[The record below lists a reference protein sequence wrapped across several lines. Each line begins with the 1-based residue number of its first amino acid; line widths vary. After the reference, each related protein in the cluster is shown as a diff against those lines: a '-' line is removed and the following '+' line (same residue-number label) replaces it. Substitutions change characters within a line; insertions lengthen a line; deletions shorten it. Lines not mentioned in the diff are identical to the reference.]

1 MVSKRIKNIIVKYLT
16 NQATSFELDELE
28 MWIKEPSNEKIFNTY
43 VKTNYVIEYNMRK
56 FNSDKVNDKLLEAIA
71 NEKKIIKLKRTHRVF
86 RYAAAAVIF
95 GILTTTYFFKDEL
108 FNTSKETTPT
118 IVNTEVVD
126 IEPGTNKAILT
137 LENGSQI
144 TLEKGKSIQTPN
156 AISNGEE
163 ITYDSDN
170 IDAEEVVY
178 NYLTIPRGGQFQ
190 VVLEDGTEVWLNSE
204 SKLKYPV
211 RFKEGETRK
220 VELIYGEAYFVV
232 SPSTNHQGAKFKVFN
247 NAQEVEVI
255 GTQFNI
261 KAYKDENSISTT
273 LVEGKVNVSIENRKQ
288 SLVPNQQLILN
299 TISNTTSIQDV
310 DVYNEIAW
318 KDGVFS
324 FDEKSLEEIMTVL
337 SRWYDIE
344 VVFKTK
350 SIEKL
355 EFVGIL
361 RKNQSIEAILNSIKN
376 FGGIKNYTIIGKKI
390 ILE

>member
-1 MVSKRIKNIIVKYLT
+1 MVSKRIKNIVVKYLT
-16 NQATSFELDELE
+16 NQATAFELDELE
-28 MWIKEPSNEKIFNTY
+28 KWIEDPRNEKIFKTY
-43 VKTNYVIEYNMRK
+43 VKTNYAIEYNMRK
-56 FNSDKVNDKLLEAIA
+56 FNSEKVKDKLLEAIS
-71 NEKKIIKLKRTHRVF
+71 NENKVIRLKKTHLIF
-86 RYAAAAVIF
+86 RYAAAAAIF
-95 GILTTTYFFKDEL
+95 VVLSTTYLFKDKL
-108 FNTSKETTPT
+108 FNTPNETVPT
-118 IVNTEVVD
+118 IVNTEIID

-137 LENGSQI
+137 LGNGSQM

-232 SPSTNHQGAKFKVFN
+232 SPSTEHQGAKFKVFN

-299 TISNTTSIQDV
+299 TISNTTLIQDV

>member
-1 MVSKRIKNIIVKYLT
+1 MVSKRIKNIVVKYLT
-16 NQATSFELDELE
+16 NQATAFELDELE
-28 MWIKEPSNEKIFNTY
+28 RWIEDPRNEKIFKTY
-43 VKTNYVIEYNMRK
+43 VKTNYAIEYNMRK
-56 FNSDKVNDKLLEAIA
+56 FNSEKVKDKLLEAIS
-71 NEKKIIKLKRTHRVF
+71 NENKVIRLKKTNSIF
-86 RYAAAAVIF
+86 RYAAAAAIF
-95 GILTTTYFFKDEL
+95 VVLSTTYLFKDKL
-108 FNTSKETTPT
+108 FNTPNETVPT
-118 IVNTEVVD
+118 IVNTEIID

-137 LENGSQI
+137 LGNGSQM

-232 SPSTNHQGAKFKVFN
+232 SPSTEHQGAKFKVFN

-299 TISNTTSIQDV
+299 TISNTTLIQDV

>member
-28 MWIKEPSNEKIFNTY
+28 KWIEEPRNEKIFNTY
-43 VKTNYVIEYNMRK
+43 VKTNYAIEYNMRK
-56 FNSDKVNDKLLEAIA
+56 FNSKKVEDRLLEAIA
-71 NEKKIIKLKRTHRVF
+71 NEKKIIRLKKTHSIF
-86 RYAAAAVIF
+86 RYAAAAAIF

-108 FNTSKETTPT
+108 FNTPKETTQT
-118 IVNTEVVD
+118 IVNTEVNN

-137 LENGSQI
+137 LGNGSQM
-144 TLEKGKSIQTPN
+144 TLEKGKSIQTQN

-163 ITYDSDN
+163 IIYESDKGETE
-170 IDAEEVVY
+170 AVVY

-190 VVLEDGTEVWLNSE
+190 AMLEDGTEVWLNSE

-211 RFKEGETRK
+211 RFKQGETRK
-220 VELIYGEAYFVV
+220 VELIYGEAYFAV
-232 SPSTNHQGAKFKVFN
+232 SPSSKHQGAKFKVFN

-255 GTQFNI
+255 GTEFNI

-273 LVEGKVNVSIENRKQ
+273 LVEGKISVSIENRKQ
-288 SLVPNQQLILN
+288 SLVPNQQLILDLKTN
-299 TISNTTSIQDV
+299 TSSIKDI

-337 SRWYDIE
+337 SRWYDIG
-344 VVFKTK
+344 VVFKTE
-350 SIEKL
+350 SIKKQ

-361 RKNQSIEAILNSIKN
+361 RKNQSVEAILNSIKN
-376 FGGIKNYTIIGKKI
+376 FGGIKNYVITDKKI

>member
-1 MVSKRIKNIIVKYLT
+1 
-16 NQATSFELDELE
+16 
-28 MWIKEPSNEKIFNTY
+28 
-43 VKTNYVIEYNMRK
+43 MRK

-71 NEKKIIKLKRTHRVF
+71 NEKKIIKLKRTHRIF
-86 RYAAAAVIF
+86 RYAAAAAIF

>member
-16 NQATSFELDELE
+16 NQAKSFELDELE
-28 MWIKEPSNEKIFNTY
+28 TWIKDPSNEKIFNTY

-71 NEKKIIKLKRTHRVF
+71 NEKKIIKLKRTHRIF
-86 RYAAAAVIF
+86 RYAAAAAIF

>member
-28 MWIKEPSNEKIFNTY
+28 TWIKDPSNEKIFNTY

-71 NEKKIIKLKRTHRVF
+71 NEKKIIKLKRTHRIF
-86 RYAAAAVIF
+86 RYAAAAAIF

>member
-28 MWIKEPSNEKIFNTY
+28 TWIKDPNNEKIFNTY

-71 NEKKIIKLKRTHRVF
+71 NEKKIIKLKRTHRIF
-86 RYAAAAVIF
+86 RYAAAAAIF

-108 FNTSKETTPT
+108 FNTSKETTST

-261 KAYKDENSISTT
+261 KAYKDENSIRTT

>member
-28 MWIKEPSNEKIFNTY
+28 TWIKEPSNEKIFNTY

-56 FNSDKVNDKLLEAIA
+56 FNSDRVNDELLEAIA
-71 NEKKIIKLKRTHRVF
+71 NEKKIIKLKRTHRIF
-86 RYAAAAVIF
+86 RYAAAAAIF

>member
-16 NQATSFELDELE
+16 NQATSVELDELE
-28 MWIKEPSNEKIFNTY
+28 KWIEDPGNEKTFNTY
-43 VKTNYVIEYNMRK
+43 VKTNYAIEYNMRK
-56 FNSDKVNDKLLEAIA
+56 FNSEKVTDKLLEAIA
-71 NEKKIIKLKRTHRVF
+71 NEKKVIRLKKTHNIF
-86 RYAAAAVIF
+86 RYAAAAAIF

-108 FNTSKETTPT
+108 FNSTKETTPT
-118 IVNTEVVD
+118 IVNTEIIN

-137 LENGSQI
+137 LENGSQM
-144 TLEKGKSIQTPN
+144 TLEKGKSIQIQN

-163 ITYDSDN
+163 IIYESDKGET
-170 IDAEEVVY
+170 EEVVY

-190 VVLEDGTEVWLNSE
+190 VILEDGTEVWLNSE

-211 RFKEGETRK
+211 RFKQGETRQ

-273 LVEGKVNVSIENRKQ
+273 LVEGKISVSIENRKQ
-288 SLVPNQQLILN
+288 SLVPNQQLILDLKTN
-299 TISNTTSIQDV
+299 TSSIKDI

-337 SRWYDIE
+337 SRWYDIG

-350 SIEKL
+350 SIKKQ

-361 RKNQSIEAILNSIKN
+361 SKNQSVEAILNSIKN
-376 FGGIKNYTIIGKKI
+376 FGGIKNYVITDKKI

>member
-28 MWIKEPSNEKIFNTY
+28 TWIKEPSNEKIFNTY

-71 NEKKIIKLKRTHRVF
+71 NEKKIIKLKRTHRIF
-86 RYAAAAVIF
+86 RYAAAAAIF

-108 FNTSKETTPT
+108 FNASKETTPT

-163 ITYDSDN
+163 IKYDSDN

-376 FGGIKNYTIIGKKI
+376 FGGIKNYTIVGKKI

>member
-16 NQATSFELDELE
+16 NQATSVELDELE
-28 MWIKEPSNEKIFNTY
+28 KWIEDPGNEKTFNTY
-43 VKTNYVIEYNMRK
+43 VKTNYAIEYNMRK
-56 FNSDKVNDKLLEAIA
+56 FNSEKVTDKLLEAIA
-71 NEKKIIKLKRTHRVF
+71 NEKKVIRLKKTHNIF
-86 RYAAAAVIF
+86 RYAAAAAIF

-108 FNTSKETTPT
+108 FNSTKETTPT
-118 IVNTEVVD
+118 IVNTEIIN

-137 LENGSQI
+137 LENGSQM
-144 TLEKGKSIQTPN
+144 TLEKGKSIQIQN

-163 ITYDSDN
+163 IIYESDKGET
-170 IDAEEVVY
+170 EEVVY

-190 VVLEDGTEVWLNSE
+190 VILEDGTEVWLNSE

-211 RFKEGETRK
+211 RFKQGETRQ
-220 VELIYGEAYFVV
+220 VELIYGEAYFAV
-232 SPSTNHQGAKFKVFN
+232 SPSKEHQGAKFMVFN

-255 GTQFNI
+255 GTEFNI
-261 KAYKDENSISTT
+261 KAYKDENSICTT

-288 SLVPNQQLILN
+288 SLVPNQQLILDV
-299 TISNTTSIQDV
+299 ILNTTTIKDI

-324 FDEKSLEEIMTVL
+324 FDEKSLEEIMIVL

-350 SIEKL
+350 SIEKQ

-376 FGGIKNYTIIGKKI
+376 FGGIKNYTIIGNKI

>member
-1 MVSKRIKNIIVKYLT
+1 M
-16 NQATSFELDELE
+16 
-28 MWIKEPSNEKIFNTY
+28 
-43 VKTNYVIEYNMRK
+43 
-56 FNSDKVNDKLLEAIA
+56 
-71 NEKKIIKLKRTHRVF
+71 
-86 RYAAAAVIF
+86 
-95 GILTTTYFFKDEL
+95 
-108 FNTSKETTPT
+108 
-118 IVNTEVVD
+118 
-126 IEPGTNKAILT
+126 
-137 LENGSQI
+137 

-261 KAYKDENSISTT
+261 KAYKDENSIRTT